1 MSASFFPPLGFEY
14 VYIYLNISWLFYIL
28 ITVLRYFDSIKY
40 FDKAEVLRKRFHG
53 FFSSFCH
60 SECFALLRTLCVCHS
75 SKSTIMAFEASEEQ
89 EEVEEAAHKR
99 ENVKCLFCVTSGFD

>member
-1 MSASFFPPLGFEY
+1 MVVKKDFKIKFTKKCSYHKRTSKT
-14 VYIYLNISWLFYIL
+14 ISRI
-28 ITVLRYFDSIKY
+28 
-40 FDKAEVLRKRFHG
+40 
-53 FFSSFCH
+53 FSSFCH

-99 ENVKCLFCVTSGFD
+99 ENVKCLFCVTSGLTEEERKRVSGII